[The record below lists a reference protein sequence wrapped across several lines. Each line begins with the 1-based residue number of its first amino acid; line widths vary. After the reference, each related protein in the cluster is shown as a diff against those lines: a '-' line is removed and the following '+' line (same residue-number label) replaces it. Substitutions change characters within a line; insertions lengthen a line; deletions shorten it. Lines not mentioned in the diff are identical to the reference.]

1 MYQQTAILMN
11 CFTHMKLSNWCID
24 KTNTIN
30 TFTARYIITTLNIK
44 KTICTCCYMWPL
56 FMKQWHKIQC
66 NITYWILRRHPV
78 NTWSVNSQPSGDQL
92 IWIDQKLVDSQETVG
107 DVDGVLLE
115 CRSWVAI
122 GGGHRHSTSD
132 PLSLARRPLNFYL
145 YLIKSKVYLLRKSY
159 PGIFLPWGLNH
170 QVPMSVAFPCD
181 KPGVHRK
188 QHNNRCSFIVLQSL
202 ISILKSI

>member
-1 MYQQTAILMN
+1 MN

-92 IWIDQKLVDSQETVG
+92 IWIDQKLVDSRLTVNQE
-107 DVDGVLLE
+107 LMSKE
-115 CRSWVAI
+115 CQPRCLWSANWV
-122 GGGHRHSTSD
+122 S
-132 PLSLARRPLNFYL
+132 
-145 YLIKSKVYLLRKSY
+145 IKSWSRVLINTQLWTRLYTWPVLFKHTSLSTV
-159 PGIFLPWGLNH
+159 
-170 QVPMSVAFPCD
+170 
-181 KPGVHRK
+181 
-188 QHNNRCSFIVLQSL
+188 CSFVI
-202 ISILKSI
+202 IINFILSHTMKIC